1 MRAICFRR
9 KKRHCHRHIHHF
21 KRRFKCKKF
30 ICCPKKRRR
39 FVPAFGTAITDPALI
54 FTDVLGIPAGPTPFT
69 NFQPVVAENVI
80 VENTGIRIQ
89 RRGCYEV
96 GGAASILVFAG
107 VATLTA
113 PLSIALTLN
122 GTVIPGTETTLVATG
137 GVLDVGVTFTTEI
150 PERQIFLREG
160 DLIDLTFIAG
170 AAVLEVGVG
179 ITGVLGVGRVPD
191 FNCGGNGFTNGLFTD
206 RFTNGFTDRFDPN
219 RFCFP
224 VRDWD

>member
-1 MRAICFRR
+1 MRAQHLCR
-9 KKRHCHRHIHHF
+9 KRKRCHRHIHHF
-21 KRRFKCKKF
+21 KRRCKCKKI
-30 ICCPKKRRR
+30 ICCKPKRKVDRLRV
-39 FVPAFGTAITDPALI
+39 VPAFGTAITDPALI

-96 GGAASILVFAG
+96 GGAASIIVFVG
-107 VATLTA
+107 LATLTA

-170 AAVLEVGVG
+170 AAVAAVAVG
-179 ITGVLGVGRVPD
+179 ITGVLGVGRVPN
-191 FNCGGNGFTNGLFTD
+191 FNCGGNGFTNRFTD
-206 RFTNGFTDRFDPN
+206 GFSDRFDPN

-224 VRDWD
+224 LKDCD